1 MDVRRLLPI
10 GLVVTALVVVA
21 GIASHGRPLST
32 GQGSGP
38 TASFFDY
45 VATTFWIV
53 ALVTVVV
60 VVVVLLT
67 SGKPARGAP
76 RRGRWNLVSGL
87 ALFFSACGVA
97 YLLSTTKFQDRL
109 RKLEQ
114 RTHQQQGQQP
124 GTLPHATASPGERR
138 NAQIRWDE
146 VAIVLVLVAGVGVW
160 LYVRREKRKPLRPLA
175 LRRRAAVA
183 RALDD
188 SLDDLRDDPDI
199 RRAIIA
205 AYARME
211 RALAGAGLAR
221 RPAEAP
227 YEYLT
232 RALTELDAGAG
243 AAGRLTDLFERAKF
257 SHHEPAERMR
267 SDAIDALVAVR
278 DDLQA
283 TA

>member
-1 MDVRRLLPI
+1 MDVRRFLPI
-10 GLVVTALVVVA
+10 GLVVTALLVVA

-32 GQGSGP
+32 GKGSGP

-45 VATTFWIV
+45 VATTFWI
-53 ALVTVVV
+53 LGIVVV
-60 VVVVLLT
+60 VVVAVVLLT
-67 SGKPARGAP
+67 SGKPAPGAP

-87 ALFFSACGVA
+87 ALFFAACGIA

-124 GTLPHATASPGERR
+124 GTPPHAKASPGERR

-160 LYVRREKRKPLRPLA
+160 LYLRREKRKPLRPLL

-188 SLDDLRDDPDI
+188 SLDDLRGDPDI

-267 SDAIDALVAVR
+267 NDAIDALVAVR
-278 DDLQA
+278 DDLRA